1 MREPRH
7 HAGQNKS
14 GAARGCPAFY
24 FSEASFKPEAR
35 IGSAHDCQ
43 ELLPARSAPKIYVAA
58 QLAHSSIKAATNQ
71 VKQKKSWRGAATENF
86 QRDPQSQ
93 FSRVRAPQR
102 PAAIALS

>member
-1 MREPRH
+1 MKRAH
-7 HAGQNKS
+7 QNKS
-14 GAARGCPAFY
+14 GAACGYPAFY

-43 ELLPARSAPKIYVAA
+43 ELLPARSAPQIYVAA

-71 VKQKKSWRGAATENF
+71 VKKKKPKRGAGTENF
-86 QRDPQSQ
+86 QRDAQSD
-93 FSRVRAPQR
+93 FRKRGAPQC